1 MTSVTGR
8 NGQGRKG
15 ARLTRAEGV
24 LEREEKEIMSVEQ
37 IHCFRFLLL
46 FHLQNG

>member
-15 ARLTRAEGV
+15 ACLTRAGV
-24 LEREEKEIMSVEQ
+24 LERKEKEIRSQRASVAGWEV
-37 IHCFRFLLL
+37 
-46 FHLQNG
+46 G

>member
-15 ARLTRAEGV
+15 SCLTRAEGV
-24 LEREEKEIMSVEQ
+24 LERKEKEIRSQRASVAGWEV
-37 IHCFRFLLL
+37 
-46 FHLQNG
+46 G